1 MQGLGCDFEGL
12 FFYLGR
18 GGDSSIARHESDTT
32 GIRAEVDGRKGCVGG
47 LQVNTLGLDTQLFS
61 NDIGKNRSRTLSDVG
76 SATVDGNTTSTVEP
90 DLYGGP
96 GQIVPVDRL
105 ASATDVR

>member
-32 GIRAEVDGRKGCVGG
+32 GIRAEIDGRKSCVGG

-61 NDIGKNRSRTLSDVG
+61 NDIGKNRGRALPDGGT
-76 SATVDGNTTSTVEP
+76 AKVDGNTTSTV
-90 DLYGGP
+90 GP
-96 GQIVPVDRL
+96 GVHGGGEPPVPVR
-105 ASATDVR
+105 RR